1 MPVSFPNQGIRRELS
16 ESENRDIIF
25 ILLAGSTAVAEIPGI
40 SAAGASQ
47 DLMKLTPAVD
57 SEIIMAGRCLS
68 MDVPPMTPEG
78 IPTPSIITRACLQ
91 STGIKSMI
99 IDAGLVK
106 EPKVPFLKSGL
117 GMALDPR
124 FRTSTPNFEKALEFG
139 RYVGSILDGKYSNIV
154 IGECIPGGTTTA
166 YLVLRSAGYGVETSS
181 SLQKDPS
188 DLKMDVWKAA
198 NKRVPN
204 VSDMMDS
211 VREFGDYSMPISIGL
226 ASGIES
232 SRLILAGGTQMA
244 LIGRLMRMETGI
256 EPFLATTGWVIDH
269 RKNTI
274 DEVFGSDRVIRSDI
288 SFTSSRHSGLSQ
300 YDLGNVREGA
310 GMGGAFMLGSIRTG
324 EDSLYVDID
333 NLYES
338 LS

>member
-1 MPVSFPNQGIRRELS
+1 MPVSFPNQEIRRELS
-16 ESENRDIIF
+16 ESKSKDIIF
-25 ILLAGSTAVAEIPGI
+25 ILMAGSTAVAEIPGI
-40 SAAGASQ
+40 SAAGASSE
-47 DLMKLTPAVD
+47 LMKLTPAVD
-57 SEIIMAGRCLS
+57 SEIIMAGRCMS
-68 MDVPPMTPEG
+68 MNVPPMTPEG
-78 IPTPSIITRACLQ
+78 IPTPSIITRASLR

-99 IDAGLVK
+99 IDAGLAK
-106 EPKVPFLKSGL
+106 EPNVPFLKSGL

-124 FRTSTPNFEKALEFG
+124 FKTSIPNFEMAVEFG
-139 RYVGSILDGKYSNIV
+139 RYVASILDGKYSSIV

-166 YLVLRSAGYGVETSS
+166 YLVLRSAGYQVETSS

-188 DLKMDVWKAA
+188 DLKRDVWKVA
-198 NKRVPN
+198 NERVPQ

-226 ASGIES
+226 ASGIEN

-244 LIGRLMRMETGI
+244 LIGRLMKMETGAD
-256 EPFLATTGWVIDH
+256 PFLATTGWVIDH
-269 RKNTI
+269 RKSTI
-274 DEVFGSDRVIRSDI
+274 EAVFGSDRLIRSDI
-288 SFTSSRHSGLSQ
+288 SFTSSRHSGLRQ

-324 EDSLYVDID
+324 EDRLYRDID
-333 NLYES
+333 NLYET